1 MKEIITIQV
10 SQYLTNELAFK
21 IAKAAWHS
29 DAPAWVNR
37 VRQAVFDDKLMNDC
51 FEVVATNAEQEVIG
65 RIHCIQN
72 EEDRTLWYYGD
83 LFVTPP
89 YRRMGVA
96 TRMIK
101 AAIDHLSD
109 RNVKRLRCYVAP
121 QNIAS
126 TALQKSLGFREK
138 PFETFN
144 DLTND
149 GEMMFEYA
157 LPNRLSAV
165 PATEEE
171 AYFVRVLFVQNK
183 KYWQCE
189 NISLA
194 EWRELL
200 AADDPNVK
208 HFLIYKGAMP
218 IAYMKLVGSQ
228 IDETA
233 WVDMLFVAESYH
245 RQGIGRYALSYAE
258 EYALVKAFSKLSIR
272 VDSDNLPAD
281 RLCRV
286 CGYVRVDHPDAQMRL
301 YHKRLK

>member
-37 VRQAVFDDKLMNDC
+37 VRQAVFDDKLLNDR
-51 FEVVATNAEQEVIG
+51 FEVIATNAEQAVIG

-109 RNVKRLRCYVAP
+109 RNVKRLRCYVDP

-126 TALQKSLGFREK
+126 LSLQRSLWFREK
-138 PFETFN
+138 PFEPFN

-149 GEMMFEYA
+149 GEIMFEYA
-157 LPNRLSAV
+157 LPNRLSV
-165 PATEEE
+165 IPATEEE
-171 AYFVRVLFVQNK
+171 AYFVRVLFVRNK
-183 KYWQCE
+183 KHWKCE

-208 HFLIYKGAMP
+208 HFLICKGAMP

-233 WVDMLFVAESYH
+233 WVDMLFVAENYH

-258 EYALVKAFSKLSIR
+258 EYARANAFSKLCIQ
-272 VDSDNLPAD
+272 VDCDNLPAD
-281 RLCRV
+281 RLCRKR
-286 CGYVRVDHPDAQMRL
+286 GYVRVDHPDAQKL
-301 YHKRLK
+301 TYSKQLK